1 MVNMSDRTDST
12 QAYPSSLR
20 MLVLASCVAS
30 LIVASL
36 YLYVLL
42 YPQYFF
48 SGYIQGYASLTSYE
62 LWYST
67 SGDSIYLFNLNAT
80 RIVSFLTYLYVASLL
95 GVSAASLFFY
105 FYLRR
110 PVLSASLAYGSTL
123 SLVVTM
129 GVLRFLV
136 QAFQADINRIL
147 SLAQGS
153 GEPLV
158 YRTTAGVIE
167 FIGVEVRETLAHSLL
182 FKQSIVLQGAL
193 AVALALSMSSVMWIL
208 YIRGKLVA
216 ETKQS
221 K

>member
-1 MVNMSDRTDST
+1 MSDRTDST

-42 YPQYFF
+42 YPQFFF

-147 SLAQGS
+147 SLARGAE
-153 GEPLV
+153 EPLI

-167 FIGVEVRETLAHSLL
+167 FTGVEVRETLAHSLL
-182 FKQSIVLQGAL
+182 FNQSIVLQGAL
-193 AVALALSMSSVMWIL
+193 AVALALSMSSVTWIL
-208 YIRGKLVA
+208 YIRGKRIGEA
-216 ETKQS
+216 S
-221 K
+221 

>member
-1 MVNMSDRTDST
+1 MSDRTDST